1 MIKRNLLVI
10 GLAALLSACGFQL
23 RGTGDSHFA
32 LTELNLSAR
41 NAYGETVKQ
50 VRSALQSNNIKV
62 SSNAP
67 FQLVLSNETSTQRT
81 ASFTGNARSAEV
93 ELTNTLSYEIRGA
106 NNLLLLQNQLEVQSV
121 LSQDQNNIAG
131 SGQEAVQLAQEM
143 RRNLVRKLMQNLQLI
158 TPQQLEQLQQTAQA
172 KAKAE
177 AEALAAAS
185 KAERDRPQQS
195 PIQIPSN

>member
-32 LTELNLSAR
+32 LTELDVSAR

-50 VRSALQSNNIKV
+50 VRRALQSSNIKV

-106 NNLLLLQNQLEVQSV
+106 NNLLLLQNQLEVQSI
-121 LSQDQNNIAG
+121 LAQDQNNIAG
-131 SGQEAVQLAQEM
+131 SGQEAAQLAQEM

>member
-50 VRSALQSNNIKV
+50 VRSALQGNNIKV

-131 SGQEAVQLAQEM
+131 SGQEAAQLAQEM

>member
-50 VRSALQSNNIKV
+50 VRSALQSSNIKV
-62 SSNAP
+62 SSRAP

-121 LSQDQNNIAG
+121 LAQDQNNIAG
-131 SGQEAVQLAQEM
+131 SGQEAAQLAQEM

>member
-50 VRSALQSNNIKV
+50 VRRALQSSNIKV

-131 SGQEAVQLAQEM
+131 SGQEAAQLAQEM